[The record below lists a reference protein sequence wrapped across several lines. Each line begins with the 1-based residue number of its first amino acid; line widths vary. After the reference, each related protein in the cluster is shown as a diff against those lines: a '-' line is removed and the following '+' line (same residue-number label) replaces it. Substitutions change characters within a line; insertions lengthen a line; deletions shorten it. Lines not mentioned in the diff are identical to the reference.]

1 MKAGKN
7 TDFVIRKAR
16 PADFSQLM
24 ELETGS
30 FSCERL
36 SPRRMRHWIDAPNG
50 ILLVA
55 VPSAE
60 PQRVLGYCLAFTRS
74 DSTVARAYSLAISPE
89 ARGKGLGRMLME
101 SMASASK
108 RKGCTAVRLEVAKS
122 NKIAIELYEK
132 LNYSRFMSIPNY
144 YEDGQ
149 DAWRMQKLL
158 R

>member
-1 MKAGKN
+1 MK
-7 TDFVIRKAR
+7 TRTSTHFIVRKAR
-16 PADFSQLM
+16 PADFDQLM

-36 SPRRMRHWIDAPNG
+36 SPRRMRHWITAPNG

-55 VPSAE
+55 VPAAD
-60 PQRVLGYCLAFTRS
+60 PQQVLGYCLAFTRS
-74 DSTVARAYSLAISPE
+74 DSSVARAYSLAISPA

-101 SMASASK
+101 SMAKASK
-108 RKGCTAVRLEVAKS
+108 RKGCSAVRLEVAKS
-122 NKIAIELYEK
+122 NRIAIELYEK

-149 DAWRMQKLL
+149 DAWRMQKTLK
-158 R
+158 